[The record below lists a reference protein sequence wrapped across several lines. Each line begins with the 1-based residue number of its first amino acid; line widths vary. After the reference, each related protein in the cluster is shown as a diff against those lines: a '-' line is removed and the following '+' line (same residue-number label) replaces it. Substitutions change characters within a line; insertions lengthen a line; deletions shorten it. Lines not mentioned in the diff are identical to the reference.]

1 MAVMIPLALV
11 WVLVLFVIGRGLSK
25 GVEAANKV
33 FLPLLVILFLALV
46 VRALF
51 LPGAVEGLNAFFTPT
66 GARCST
72 PTCGWKPSRRSSTR
86 CPWASAS
93 C

>member
-1 MAVMIPLALV
+1 MGCYDPACSRV
-11 WVLVLFVIGRGLSK
+11 VLVLFVIGRGLSK

-51 LPGAVEGLNAFFTPT
+51 LPG
-66 GARCST
+66 
-72 PTCGWKPSRRSSTR
+72 RR
-86 CPWASAS
+86 
-93 C
+93 